1 MPMPVMTIAN
11 ATATGDM
18 IVGPGALTSMV
29 KGLPIACLGDAV
41 AGAACVGAI
50 TGSPSPNVLA
60 KGRPVA
66 CMTSPVS
73 GVNPAIGIPMTT
85 VCAVTPNVNDIF

>member
-18 IVGPGALTSMV
+18 IVGPGAITSMV

-41 AGAACVGAI
+41 AGPACVSGVI
-50 TGSPSPNVLA
+50 TASMSPNVLA

-66 CMTSPVS
+66 TIGAPVTGVSPI
-73 GVNPAIGIPMTT
+73 GVPIAT
-85 VCAVTPNVNDIF
+85 VCAVTPNMNAIF